1 MIFLNESMVN
11 SIIVESWS
19 YDELM
24 YHTGMIDSTIDM
36 QIQEGYV
43 QDDIITEGFV
53 DTVTSIF
60 NKIREKI
67 QQFIKWVSDKFK
79 EIKNKFIKSKNKK
92 NTDDVKTD
100 VKKNVVVYSINDDEM
115 EKCIDIALKRI
126 QSLNDIFYDFVQI
139 SGSSNEILSKIND
152 LTDTVNDIIKDQP
165 KPPQFIEMVNKVQKL
180 LTADEFTKYQDEL
193 LSDLNRLSNK
203 SSTITSKND
212 NLVKMLR
219 TIRLYKFSAESKELA
234 NSIYKFAEKV
244 SQAATQNIRYSS
256 ACIDILIKVTQSAGS
271 NTFN

>member
-11 SIIVESWS
+11 SIIVESWG

-67 QQFIKWVSDKFK
+67 QQFIKWISDKFK
-79 EIKNKFIKSKNKK
+79 ETKNKFIKSKNKK
-92 NTDDVKTD
+92 NTDDDVKAD
-100 VKKNVVVYSINDDEM
+100 VKKNVAVYSINE
-115 EKCIDIALKRI
+115 CIDIALKRI

-152 LTDTVNDIIKDQP
+152 LTDTANDIIKDQP
-165 KPPQFIEMVNKVQKL
+165 RPPQFIEMVNKVQKL
-180 LTADEFTKYQDEL
+180 LTADEFAKY
-193 LSDLNRLSNK
+193 
-203 SSTITSKND
+203 
-212 NLVKMLR
+212 
-219 TIRLYKFSAESKELA
+219 
-234 NSIYKFAEKV
+234 
-244 SQAATQNIRYSS
+244 
-256 ACIDILIKVTQSAGS
+256 
-271 NTFN
+271 